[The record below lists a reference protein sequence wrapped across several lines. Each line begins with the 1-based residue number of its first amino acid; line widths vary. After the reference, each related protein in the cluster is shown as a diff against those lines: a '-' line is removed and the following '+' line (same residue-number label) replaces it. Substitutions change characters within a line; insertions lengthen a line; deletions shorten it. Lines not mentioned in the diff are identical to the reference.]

1 MWQIQNVM
9 EEAGGAGL
17 PAAAGGGLPAGTAAA
32 AAGGAGG
39 RGGHGTL
46 GAAQGED
53 EEGIVDMSAEL
64 DGGAS
69 PPRPPFPRLAPS
81 AAPSPDAGMLW
92 EGLPPIGVSPAVPF
106 LTGHPLHE
114 GLPPP
119 APPSLTTAGA
129 AGTLVG
135 GAQDGSAAGGE
146 PLPGGSSHK
155 SPGLSPALL
164 AQVCGVVG
172 CGASVWGLRSCGMGL
187 RWPCC
192 MWLGIPGACLLMSM
206 TSCSQCSLP
215 RVCRVS
221 PLRNAPAA
229 CLCCPSPLL
238 AFPCP
243 PTAGLAWRPAAAGR
257 LGCLVCVGGAR
268 HQRAGCLPTAVR
280 PV

>member
-1 MWQIQNVM
+1 M
-9 EEAGGAGL
+9 
-17 PAAAGGGLPAGTAAA
+17 
-32 AAGGAGG
+32 
-39 RGGHGTL
+39 
-46 GAAQGED
+46 
-53 EEGIVDMSAEL
+53 DMSAEL
-64 DGGAS
+64 DGAAS

-92 EGLPPIGVSPAVPF
+92 EGLPPMGVSPAVPF
-106 LTGHPLHE
+106 LTGHPLHG

-135 GAQDGSAAGGE
+135 GAPDGGAAAGGE
-146 PLPGGSSHK
+146 PLPGGSSHR

-164 AQVCGVVG
+164 AQVCRVVG
-172 CGASVWGLRSCGMGL
+172 CGFLRSCGMGL

-192 MWLGIPGACLLMSM
+192 TWLGMAGMWGFAEERDGC
-206 TSCSQCSLP
+206 CSQCSLT
-215 RVCRVS
+215 
-221 PLRNAPAA
+221 
-229 CLCCPSPLL
+229 CLESQSSQARTCSLLMLTLL
-238 AFPCP
+238 ASPCP

-268 HQRAGCLPTAVR
+268 HQCAGCLPTSVR